1 MTQFAIRLVEEIE
14 PVFYINQVEWQ
25 SETNLTG
32 HYCSV
37 HSSFWRSVS
46 SGMNRRFFMRGLN
59 HRVYVQLV
67 VLFRGRGDGTL
78 AKPQG
83 VRKTTKKKIVCYA
96 GNTYATRCSAQ
107 TNIYD
112 RLFSNNSDYVSYI
125 KQQEQLKKLVTAD
138 KIAH

>member
-1 MTQFAIRLVEEIE
+1 MTPFAIRLVEEIE

-83 VRKTTKKKIVCYA
+83 VRKTTKKKSSVTQVTHMQHDVQLKPTFTTACSVIIVIM
-96 GNTYATRCSAQ
+96 SA
-107 TNIYD
+107 I
-112 RLFSNNSDYVSYI
+112 SNNKSNSRN
-125 KQQEQLKKLVTAD
+125 Q
-138 KIAH
+138 